1 MKQLI
6 SNLFEKGKAMGFSD
20 MEVVFNENDSFE
32 VKIYDQ
38 QIDSYKVAD
47 SKGMGFRGVYEGN
60 MGYSYTEKI
69 AEDSIDILLREAMQ
83 NAKIND
89 SKEQDIIY
97 EGSKEYEEIDN
108 YFPKLDE
115 ISVETK
121 IEFAKEMEKIAKSL
135 DSRIKSCPYCFF
147 GSGSGNTGLVNTKGL
162 DLKDR
167 GNSIYCFIEALA
179 QQADDMS
186 DGFAFC
192 IENDFSQFDAHKIAK
207 EAVEKAVS
215 YLGAK
220 PIKSGAYKAILLN
233 TVSSDILS
241 AISSCFSARA
251 VQKGISFLK
260 GKLGTDV
267 ASESVTIV
275 DDPFMPGQSG
285 TSSFDGEGVAT
296 RYKEVISNG
305 KLMTYLHN
313 MKTARIDKT
322 ESTGNASR
330 SYKSNIGV
338 SPTNLY
344 FRKSEISFEQ
354 LEKKMSDGIVI
365 TEVSALHSG
374 FNAISGD
381 FSLPAKGYT
390 VKEGKKDKYFRQIT
404 VSGNYFELLK
414 NVISVSDD
422 LTFGT
427 NGNIGSPSLLISN
440 INVAGE

>member
-1 MKQLI
+1 
-6 SNLFEKGKAMGFSD
+6 
-20 MEVVFNENDSFE
+20 
-32 VKIYDQ
+32 
-38 QIDSYKVAD
+38 
-47 SKGMGFRGVYEGN
+47 
-60 MGYSYTEKI
+60 
-69 AEDSIDILLREAMQ
+69 
-83 NAKIND
+83 
-89 SKEQDIIY
+89 
-97 EGSKEYEEIDN
+97 
-108 YFPKLDE
+108 
-115 ISVETK
+115 
-121 IEFAKEMEKIAKSL
+121 
-135 DSRIKSCPYCFF
+135 
-147 GSGSGNTGLVNTKGL
+147 
-162 DLKDR
+162 
-167 GNSIYCFIEALA
+167 
-179 QQADDMS
+179 
-186 DGFAFC
+186 
-192 IENDFSQFDAHKIAK
+192 
-207 EAVEKAVS
+207 
-215 YLGAK
+215 
-220 PIKSGAYKAILLN
+220 
-233 TVSSDILS
+233 
-241 AISSCFSARA
+241 
-251 VQKGISFLK
+251 
-260 GKLGTDV
+260 
-267 ASESVTIV
+267 
-275 DDPFMPGQSG
+275 MPGQSG

-296 RYKEVISNG
+296 RYKEVLSNG

-354 LEKKMSDGIVI
+354 LEQKMSDGIVI